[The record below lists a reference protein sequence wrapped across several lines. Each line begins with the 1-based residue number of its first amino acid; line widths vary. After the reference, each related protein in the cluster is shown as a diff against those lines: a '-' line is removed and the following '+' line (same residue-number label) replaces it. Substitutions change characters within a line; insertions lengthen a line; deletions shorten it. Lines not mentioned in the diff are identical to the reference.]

1 LAGDYIGGWRPK
13 FMTMYF
19 RLIGATWN
27 TTDATPE
34 FFYSGPQSYAV
45 NGYQVVREPGYPYG
59 ESVEWDQFKDNASP
73 TPDSPVCPAN
83 KCGVA
88 MQQFQ
93 EISGEIP
100 PSPPDPVYFLPVI
113 IAEADHVVK
122 EDDDRIYYVYVR
134 VNHPLYFRRSLTVL
148 TRVKKTKSLPLPAET
163 TYINTYTTYVP
174 TDKNYVTNTYKNGL
188 NTGTFNLGTGTT
200 QVFKIALY
208 INAASLDA
216 TTTAYTT
223 TGEVT
228 DAGYTAGGQVL
239 TISQVPTSSGTTA
252 YLSFATSTW
261 TSASFTAAGAL
272 IYNSTQG
279 NKAVAVLDFGGNQT
293 VSGGDFNILFPTA
306 GPTTAILRLE

>member
-1 LAGDYIGGWRPK
+1 MATPWNSGTAYSPGAVVSYNGLEYVRSIYPPAATSGTPPNEEMGVDQKGDAIRTWTLLAGDYIGGWRPK

-174 TDKNYVTNTYKNGL
+174 TDKNYVTNTYGVL
-188 NTGTFNLGTGTT
+188 NQDYFTP
-200 QVFKIALY
+200 A
-208 INAASLDA
+208 NAAYQITLPDDVDEPDDKVVYTMQESEIVDA
-216 TTTAYTT
+216 TSN
-223 TGEVT
+223 
-228 DAGYTAGGQVL
+228 D
-239 TISQVPTSSGTTA
+239 
-252 YLSFATSTW
+252 
-261 TSASFTAAGAL
+261 
-272 IYNSTQG
+272 
-279 NKAVAVLDFGGNQT
+279 
-293 VSGGDFNILFPTA
+293 
-306 GPTTAILRLE
+306 